1 LLLTETNL
9 ENFRTKPTSTRV
21 SFIGSS
27 TAARSRPPPPLFP
40 WRRKAGHFWNR
51 ILTVAREV
59 GLPSGRHVHGFH
71 IKKLIYR
78 TAVRRRGYR
87 ILCLGASC

>member
-1 LLLTETNL
+1 M
-9 ENFRTKPTSTRV
+9 
-21 SFIGSS
+21 
-27 TAARSRPPPPLFP
+27 
-40 WRRKAGHFWNR
+40 
-51 ILTVAREV
+51 LTVAREV
-59 GLPSGRHVHGFH
+59 GLQSGRHVHGFH